1 MLKTHGKRLAGLE
14 QRLAERVERQVEW
27 CHDAI
32 WAQFTEAEAAA
43 VRAALD
49 RRVRP
54 GYLPTAED
62 AAIEQRWNE
71 AVQAVVPEAEQRA
84 LQWAEWALS
93 WCKAVRVG

>member
-43 VRAALD
+43 VFAALD
-49 RRVRP
+49 RRGRP
-54 GYLPTAED
+54 GYVPTAED
-62 AAIEQRWNE
+62 DAIERRWNE
-71 AVQAVVPEAEQRA
+71 AVEAAVPADEQRA
-84 LQWAEWALS
+84 LQWAQWALG
-93 WCKAVRVG
+93 WCKAVRDG